1 MGRSGRGLL
10 QRHIEYRPLPS
21 QKAFHSS
28 TARFKGYSGPIGSG
42 KSLALCQE
50 AIRAAYV
57 NPGRIGLLGAPT
69 FPMLRDATQ
78 ATLLDIL
85 ERSGLPYQMYK
96 AENTVELEDC
106 CSRILLRAVDDFERL
121 RGTNLAWFGL
131 DELTYTPEAAWLR
144 LEGRLR
150 DPQATRLCG
159 FGVWTP
165 KGFDWV
171 HRRFISDRPA
181 GYDVIIAKAFENTPL
196 LKQVP
201 DFYRRLE
208 GSYDPMFY
216 RQEVLGEY
224 VNVAGGLVYHA
235 FQTEVHV
242 TDVTTELSRPVLWA
256 LDFNV
261 DPMSSVVAQII
272 GGRIRVIDEI
282 VLRRSTTA
290 DACRCFCDRYGNH
303 PAGIIVYGD
312 ASGRHQQTTGSS
324 DYQIIADFFAAERI
338 QVEQRVPRANP
349 SVRDRVTL
357 VNSKLR
363 TASGQTLLVLDRKCR
378 ELIRDF
384 EQVSYI
390 ENTTEIDKT
399 KDRSR
404 THLTDALGYLIWQE
418 CHNSSPVGERCEP
431 LLWF

>member
-1 MGRSGRGLL
+1 MGGPEGGVLERRIAY
-10 QRHIEYRPLPS
+10 HPLPS
-21 QKAFHSS
+21 QSAFHTSP
-28 TARFKGYSGPIGSG
+28 ARFKGYSGPIGSG
-42 KSLALCQE
+42 KSLALCHE

-57 NPGRIGLLGAPT
+57 NSGRLGLLGAPT

-85 ERSGLPYQMYK
+85 ERNQLPYQMYK
-96 AENTVELEDC
+96 AENTLELEDC
-106 CSRILLRAVDDFERL
+106 GSRILLRAVDDFERL

-150 DPQATRLCG
+150 DPQATRLSG

-171 HRRFISDRPA
+171 YRRFVSDKPE
-181 GYDVIIAKAFENTPL
+181 GYDVVLARPFENTAL
-196 LKQVP
+196 LNQIP
-201 DFYRRLE
+201 DFYQRLA
-208 GSYDPMFY
+208 GSYDPLFY

-235 FQTEVHV
+235 FERETHV
-242 TDVTTELSRPVLWA
+242 ADVEIEPSLPLLWA

-261 DPMSSVVAQII
+261 DPMSSVVAQIR
-272 GGRIRVIDEI
+272 GGRIQVIDEI
-282 VLRRSTTA
+282 VLRRSSTA

-303 PAGIIVYGD
+303 AGDIVVYGD
-312 ASGRHQQTTGSS
+312 ASGRNQQTTGNS
-324 DYQIIADFFAAERI
+324 DYEIIAEFFRSERI
-338 QVEQRVPRANP
+338 NVEYRVPRANP

-357 VNSKLR
+357 VNAKLR
-363 TASGQTLLVLDRKCR
+363 SATGEVLLVLDRQCK
-378 ELIRDF
+378 ELIKDF
-384 EQVSYI
+384 EQVAYI
-390 ENTTEIDKT
+390 ENTTEIDKA

-418 CHNSSPVGERCEP
+418 CRNLTPVGERAEP
-431 LLWF
+431 LIWF